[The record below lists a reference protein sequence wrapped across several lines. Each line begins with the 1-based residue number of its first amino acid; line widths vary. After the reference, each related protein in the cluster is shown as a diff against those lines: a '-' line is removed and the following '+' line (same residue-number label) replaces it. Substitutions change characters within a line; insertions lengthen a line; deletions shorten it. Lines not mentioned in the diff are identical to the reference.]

1 MSSVHS
7 DSDDS
12 DLVLVGMDDGVD
24 TVSLGGASDAFGS
37 ADPLDELAASRPAPV
52 EEGAE
57 AVDDGADGAGVGEV
71 VDEDDDSVSAS
82 FSTSS
87 MRNKERVSVVA
98 LQVVVVVAAF
108 ALLVGVGVVVVVAAV
123 SVL

>member
-12 DLVLVGMDDGVD
+12 DLVLVGMDDAVD
-24 TVSLGGASDAFGS
+24 SVSLGGASDAFGS

-57 AVDDGADGAGVGEV
+57 AVDDDDAAGVGDV
-71 VDEDDDSVSAS
+71 VDDDDDSVSAS

-98 LQVVVVVAAF
+98 LQVVVVVRAA
-108 ALLVGVGVVVVVAAV
+108 LGLHVVVVE
-123 SVL
+123 SR

>member
-12 DLVLVGMDDGVD
+12 DLVLVGMDDAVD
-24 TVSLGGASDAFGS
+24 SVSLGGASDAFGS

-57 AVDDGADGAGVGEV
+57 AVDDDDAAAAGVGDV
-71 VDEDDDSVSAS
+71 VDDDDDSVSAS

-98 LQVVVVVAAF
+98 LQVVVVVVRAA
-108 ALLVGVGVVVVVAAV
+108 LGLHVVVVVV
-123 SVL
+123 ESR